1 MKCLVRDLHFARLP
15 KILRDRLQ
23 TTYNS
28 HILHSPNA
36 DPFKVALFKLIG
48 RLDPNRRAVRRATNT
63 AEDWIWFQLAMVD
76 EDEGNGLREL
86 GKVLEGYG
94 EKHFEGGGGAKKGMW
109 ARVLMVCGLFEQVC
123 LAKFQPEV
131 VTNSCFRLLQRCT
144 NILIIGLKLFISRLP

>member
-1 MKCLVRDLHFARLP
+1 M
-15 KILRDRLQ
+15 LRDRLQ

-48 RLDPNRRAVRRATNT
+48 RLDPTRRAVRSAIVT

-76 EDEGNGLREL
+76 EEEGNGLREL

-94 EKHFEGGGGAKKGMW
+94 EKHFEGTGPGRRGMW
-109 ARVLMVCGLFEQVC
+109 ARVLMVCGRFEQV
-123 LAKFQPEV
+123 
-131 VTNSCFRLLQRCT
+131 SHLL
-144 NILIIGLKLFISRLP
+144 ISE